1 MTKKHRHFTRASY
14 VLLSGFLAVIGLIL
28 YIWWP
33 LAEEYLNSFNP
44 AIPFWRQIDWL
55 LIGIF
60 LFMTI
65 AIMLRADLKQDAW
78 IVLAGVFGGLAI
90 ESWGTQTQLW
100 TYYTAERPPLWI
112 IPAWPIA
119 SLAIER
125 IYRFMNH
132 LTRRLPDKPFGFAY
146 WLVLGGFM
154 LLMIPF
160 VWPTID
166 KSLTVLASLT
176 CLLLIFSRNDH
187 RKTLL
192 LFIAGSALGY
202 FLERWGT
209 TRQCW
214 TYYTGQT
221 PPVFAIFA
229 HGLAAVAFF
238 KAMDILLALAHK
250 LQARFSWL
258 AVLPLP
264 ENKLP
269 DTE

>member
-1 MTKKHRHFTRASY
+1 
-14 VLLSGFLAVIGLIL
+14 
-28 YIWWP
+28 
-33 LAEEYLNSFNP
+33 
-44 AIPFWRQIDWL
+44 
-55 LIGIF
+55 
-60 LFMTI
+60 
-65 AIMLRADLKQDAW
+65 
-78 IVLAGVFGGLAI
+78 
-90 ESWGTQTQLW
+90 
-100 TYYTAERPPLWI
+100 
-112 IPAWPIA
+112 
-119 SLAIER
+119 
-125 IYRFMNH
+125 MNH
-132 LTRRLPDKPFGFAY
+132 LTRRIPDKPIQLAY
-146 WLVLGGFM
+146 WLILGGFM

-166 KSLTVLASLT
+166 KSLTILASLT

-221 PPVFAIFA
+221 PPVFAVFA

-238 KAMDILLALAHK
+238 KSMDILLALAHK
-250 LQARFSWL
+250 LKTRFTWL

-264 ENKLP
+264 ETKLP
-269 DTE
+269 DAV